1 MFEWLGFAAAEVL
14 NLRTA
19 RFEEGYEGE
28 REAMDSA
35 VVVEVFWFVGLDF
48 EGWKSGELKRKKWEN
63 EEGLRC

>member
-19 RFEEGYEGE
+19 RFEEGCEGE
-28 REAMDSA
+28 REDMDSA

-48 EGWKSGELKRKKWEN
+48 
-63 EEGLRC
+63 